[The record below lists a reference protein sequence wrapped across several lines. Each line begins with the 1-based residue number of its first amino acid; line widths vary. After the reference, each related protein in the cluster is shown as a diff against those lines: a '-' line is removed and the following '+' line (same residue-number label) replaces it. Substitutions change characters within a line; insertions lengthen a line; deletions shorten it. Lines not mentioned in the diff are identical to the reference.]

1 MAPVSFRKDQLRN
14 MRAMMLQEADRLAAA
29 TKADLGKPYQEFY
42 MSEIVLTVS
51 EIDSM
56 MENLNSYVANEARA
70 RSLATMN
77 DTLEIQQSPLGVV
90 LIIGA
95 WNYPVSL
102 MMLPALGAIAAG
114 NCIVFKPSEVAS
126 HTETVLTNAI
136 EKYLDKRCFRVAT
149 GGVKE
154 TTALLKQK
162 FDHIFFTGSTAVGKI
177 VYQAAAKQMTP
188 CILEL
193 GGKRQV
199 FECPKKIVIN
209 IPESYIIDGE
219 IYGVSFVIHSPCYL
233 DNTVNMKIATKRIMS
248 GKLLNAGQTCI
259 APDYLMCTPAVRD
272 AFIREATEVLKTWF
286 PEGPKDTDD
295 YCRII
300 NDVRFQLSFLQA
312 SKLKQLIESSG
323 KIQIGGHFDAASKYV
338 SPTIL
343 VDVKLS
349 DPIMQEEIFGP
360 VLPIIVVQN
369 HEEAIS
375 IINQRD
381 HPLTTYVFSTD
392 NKVIEQFATKTSSG
406 SFVVNETV
414 FHFAGKF
421 HLVYFSRLN
430 FNLVF
435 LNMSVESLPFGGVGM
450 SGLGKYHGKASFDA
464 FVNKRAVMKKTFNPL
479 IETAG

>member
-1 MAPVSFRKDQLRN
+1 MDSSDQMEIKFYQMVSELRSNFNAGVMAPVSFRKDQLRN

-56 MENLNSYVANEARA
+56 LENLNSYVANEARA

-136 EKYLDKRCFRVAT
+136 EKYLDK
-149 GGVKE
+149 VK
-154 TTALLKQK
+154 
-162 FDHIFFTGSTAVGKI
+162 I
-177 VYQAAAKQMTP
+177 
-188 CILEL
+188 
-193 GGKRQV
+193 
-199 FECPKKIVIN
+199 
-209 IPESYIIDGE
+209 IPIPIIE
-219 IYGVSFVIHSPCYL
+219 AYYVSFVIHSPCYL
-233 DNTVNMKIATKRIMS
+233 DNTVNMKIAAKRIMS

-312 SKLKQLIESSG
+312 LKLKQLIESSG

-392 NKVIEQFATKTSSG
+392 NKVIDQFATKTSSG

-479 IETAG
+479 IETAGG